1 MSKSDET
8 VIDAETATKLFDNQL
23 EAMDQEIARYEKYLY
38 KLRIA
43 RAEFAASRNQ
53 YAKARDNNGG

>member
-8 VIDAETATKLFDNQL
+8 VIDAETAVKLFDDQL
-23 EAMDQEIARYEKYLY
+23 ETMDQEIARYENHLY

-53 YAKARDNNGG
+53 YAKARDSDGR